1 MKLAK
6 FGNTILTLVF
16 LFCVLL
22 SGLGVVAHSQTPTG
36 SITGLVQ
43 DSTQAAIAGASV
55 VATNIDTDVTYT
67 ATASA
72 GGVYVLP
79 SLPIGRYSIRVS
91 SQGFEA
97 NERTGLTIT
106 VDQHA
111 EVDVV
116 LQPGSTSQTIT
127 VSADATQIEPDT
139 HSIGT
144 VVDAQK
150 ILQLPLNSRT
160 FTNLAFIVPAVYPPV
175 FNSSLGYRGGFN
187 VAGASEASNTSIYD
201 GFDNNN
207 DQQSIPSY
215 QPSVDAIAEFKVLT
229 GLYDAEYGRDYGG
242 QLVVTGK
249 SGTNAYHGTL
259 YEYLRNQVFDAD
271 NFFIG
276 NGTKPYYKR
285 SQFGATLGGPIRR
298 DHTFFFFGFEGL
310 RDREQVTAVATVPEP
325 AWLNGDLSSLL
336 PAHQLKNPFVAGSP
350 NIANNNLALLPQWT
364 AQPAIVGRAL
374 AAYYPAP
381 TNNNTFS
388 SNVPVSNYNFNGA
401 RSETANQWSL
411 RVDQTFSQKD
421 SIYAEYNFYQDTS
434 VEPSNSLCG
443 SRVLPGFGC
452 YSDRPLS
459 VAGGSETHVFRPN
472 LLNTVR
478 LGFNR
483 YEQWRLQQDY
493 NINFVGTYGLTNV
506 FNTALADNMGVPAA
520 TVTSFSEV
528 GGPNNIPQDFVNN
541 TFNLADQLIY
551 IKGKQTLKVGVDFRR
566 IEQNSLSISNGR
578 GLFAFSASSS
588 APTTGFAFADLLLGY
603 PTSTTNNPLAPKIY
617 IRTSDLAPYFQDDW
631 KINHKLTLNMG
642 IRWELQTPFVSA
654 NNQLS
659 NFNTA
664 TGAIIVANVGG
675 QPRNLIQ
682 YDYTKFQPRVG
693 FSYSVNSKTVVRGG
707 YGLYTGLLPT
717 FSPIGNLYYN
727 PPMRNPGTFQSTAV
741 VATAL
746 TLANPFP
753 TNAPAGTAT
762 VTGITPN
769 FLTPYLQ
776 GFGLGVQRQLTA
788 NTLFDISYYGS
799 VGRHL
804 QTQNNINQPPP
815 STLATAALVN
825 ATRPFPAYGNIVQYQ
840 SSAASN
846 YNALEVKV
854 EKRLSN
860 GLNGLISYTYS
871 KSLDD
876 ALAGNPQNSRNVAAE
891 YGSSVFDVRQRLV
904 VSGLYQLPFGRTGY
918 WLKSGPA
925 SWIVGG
931 WEYTG
936 IASVQTGRYLTPVY
950 SANVSNT
957 YNSADRPNLIGNPNS
972 GPKTVQQWF
981 NTTTAFSKPA
991 TGTFGNAGRDII
1003 EAPGYTDLDSTL
1015 ARSFPLPREANLQFR
1030 AEFFNIFNH
1039 PNFDP
1044 PNVTAD
1050 SASFGAI
1057 PSAEAP
1063 RQMQFALRVT
1073 F

>member
-1 MKLAK
+1 MS
-6 FGNTILTLVF
+6 
-16 LFCVLL
+16 L
-22 SGLGVVAHSQTPTG
+22 SGFLEAIVRRVILFSLLVGGVGMMLVHAQTPTG
-36 SITGLVQ
+36 SVTGTVT
-43 DSTQAAIAGASV
+43 DATGAAIGGANV
-55 VATNIDTDVTYT
+55 VATNVDTMVTYQT
-67 ATASA
+67 TASA
-72 GGVYVLP
+72 SGSYVLP
-79 SLPIGRYSIRVS
+79 TLPIGKYSIKVS
-91 SQGFEA
+91 AQGFET
-97 NERTGLTIT
+97 NQRTGITIE

-111 EVDVV
+111 EVDFS
-116 LQPGSTSQTIT
+116 LQTGSTTET
-127 VSADATQIEPDT
+127 VTVAADAIQIETET

-249 SGTNAYHGTL
+249 SGTNAFHGTL
-259 YEYLRNQVFDAD
+259 YEYLRNQIFDAD

-276 NGTKPYYKR
+276 SGTKPYYKR
-285 SQFGATLGGPIRR
+285 SQFGATMGGPIRR

-310 RDREQVTAVATVPEP
+310 SDREQVTAVGTVPET
-325 AWLNGDLSSLL
+325 AWLNGDLSSIL
-336 PAHQLKNPFVAGSP
+336 PAHQLKNPFIGG
-350 NIANNNLALLPQWT
+350 NIVNNNLASLPQWT

-374 AAYYPAP
+374 AAYYPKP
-381 TNNNTFS
+381 TNSNTFS
-388 SNVPVSNYNFNGA
+388 GDVPVSNYNFNGA

-411 RVDQTFSQKD
+411 RIDQTFNQKD
-421 SIYAEYNFYQDTS
+421 SMYGEYNFYQDTS

-452 YSDRPLS
+452 FSDRPLS
-459 VAGGSETHVFRPN
+459 VAGGSETHIFRPN
-472 LLNTVR
+472 VLNTVR

-506 FNTALADNMGVPAA
+506 FDTNLADNMGVPAA

-541 TFNLADQLIY
+541 TYNLADQLIY
-551 IKGKQTLKVGVDFRR
+551 IKGHQTIKIGFDFRR
-566 IEQNSLSISNGR
+566 IQQNSLSISNGR
-578 GLFAFSASSS
+578 GVFAFSASSS

-617 IRTSDLAPYFQDDW
+617 IRTSDIGPYFQDDW
-631 KINHKLTLNMG
+631 KISPKLMLNLG
-642 IRWELQTPFVSA
+642 IRWELQTPFTST

-664 TGAIIVANVGG
+664 NGSIIVADVNG

-682 YDYTKFQPRVG
+682 YDYSKFQPRVG
-693 FSYSVNSKTVVRGG
+693 FSYTANSKTVVRGG

-727 PPMRNPGTFQSTAV
+727 PPMRDPGTFQSTAV
-741 VATAL
+741 VASAL

-753 TNAPAGTAT
+753 SNAPAGTAT

-776 GFGLGVQRQLTA
+776 QFGLGVQQQVTA
-788 NTLFDISYYGS
+788 NTLLDVSYYGS
-799 VGRHL
+799 KGTHL

-825 ATRPFPAYGNIVQYQ
+825 ATRPFPAYGSIVQYQ
-840 SSAASN
+840 SSAASD

-854 EKRLSN
+854 EKRLSK

-891 YGSSVFDVRQRLV
+891 YGNSVFDARQRLV
-904 VSGLYQLPFGRTGY
+904 VSGLYQLPFGHSGY
-918 WLKSGPA
+918 WVKSGPA

-936 IASVQTGRYLTPVY
+936 ICSVQTGHYLTPVY
-950 SANVSNT
+950 SANISNT
-957 YNSADRPNLIGNPNS
+957 YNSADRPNLIGNPNA
-972 GPKTVQQWF
+972 GPKTAADWF
-981 NTTTAFSKPA
+981 NLAAFSKPA

-1015 ARSFPLPREANLQFR
+1015 ARSFPLPRESSLQFR
-1030 AEFFNIFNH
+1030 AEFFNLLNH

>member
-1 MKLAK
+1 MNLRG
-6 FGNTILTLVF
+6 FGKAIVYRIA
-16 LFCVLL
+16 FCSLL
-22 SGLGVVAHSQTPTG
+22 LGVADVVMAHAQTPTG
-36 SITGLVQ
+36 SVTGLIE
-43 DSTQAAIAGASV
+43 DSTGSAIGNASV
-55 VATNIDTDVTYT
+55 VATNLDTMVTYK

-79 SLPIGRYSIRVS
+79 TLPIGRYSIRVTA
-91 SQGFEA
+91 QGFES
-97 NERTGLTIT
+97 NDRTGVTVA

-111 EVDVV
+111 ELDFT
-116 LQPGSTSQTIT
+116 LQTGSVSQTIT
-127 VSADATQIEPDT
+127 VVADATQIEADT

-150 ILQLPLNSRT
+150 IVQLPLNSRT

-229 GLYDAEYGRDYGG
+229 GMYDAEYGRDYGG

-249 SGTNAYHGTL
+249 SGTNAFHGTL

-298 DHTFFFFGFEGL
+298 NHTFFFFGFEGL
-310 RDREQVTAVATVPEP
+310 RDREQVTAVGTVPEP
-325 AWLNGDLSSLL
+325 AWLKGDLSSIL
-336 PAHQLKNPFVAGSP
+336 PAHQLKNPFIGG
-350 NIANNNLALLPQWT
+350 NIANNNLAAIPQWT
-364 AQPAIVGRAL
+364 AQAAIVGRAL
-374 AAYYPAP
+374 AAYYPTP
-381 TNNNTFS
+381 TNSNTFS
-388 SNVPVSNYNFNGA
+388 SDVPVSNYNFNGA
-401 RSETANQWSL
+401 RSETSNQWSL

-421 SIYAEYNFYQDTS
+421 SMYGEYNFYQDTS

-459 VAGGSETHVFRPN
+459 VAGGSETHIFKPN

-483 YEQWRLQQDY
+483 YEQWRLQQDH

-506 FNTALADNMGVPAA
+506 FDTNLANNMGVPAA

-541 TFNLADQLIY
+541 TYNLADQLIY
-551 IKGKQTLKVGVDFRR
+551 IKGNQTIKIGFDFRR
-566 IEQNSLSISNGR
+566 IQQNSLSISNGR
-578 GLFAFSASSS
+578 GVFAFSASSS

-617 IRTSDLAPYFQDDW
+617 VRTSDIAPYFQDDW
-631 KINHKLTLNMG
+631 KFNPKVTLNLG
-642 IRWELQTPFVSA
+642 IRWELQTPFISA

-664 TGAIIVANVGG
+664 NGTVILAAVNG
-675 QPRNLIQ
+675 QPRNIIQ
-682 YDYTKFQPRVG
+682 YDYSKFQPRVG
-693 FSYSVNSKTVVRGG
+693 FSYSANSKTVVRGG

-727 PPMRNPGTFQSTAV
+727 PPMRDPGTFQSTTV
-741 VATAL
+741 VASAL
-746 TLANPFP
+746 TLADPFP
-753 TNAPAGTAT
+753 SNAPAGTAT

-776 GFGLGVQRQLTA
+776 QFGLGMQRQVTA
-788 NTLFDISYYGS
+788 NTLLDVSYYGS
-799 VGRHL
+799 KGAHL

-825 ATRPFPAYGNIVQYQ
+825 ATRPFPAYGSIVQYQ
-840 SSAASN
+840 SSAASD

-876 ALAGNPQNSRNVAAE
+876 ALAVNPQNSRNVAAE
-891 YGSSVFDVRQRLV
+891 YGNSVFDARQRLV
-904 VSGLYQLPFGRTGY
+904 VSGLYQLPFGHNGY
-918 WLKSGPA
+918 WIKSGPA
-925 SWIVGG
+925 SWVVGG

-936 IASVQTGRYLTPVY
+936 IASVQTGHYLTPVY

-957 YNSADRPNLIGNPNS
+957 YNSEDRPNLVGNPNA
-972 GPKTVQQWF
+972 GPKTVTDWF
-981 NTTTAFSKPA
+981 NINAFSKPA

-1015 ARSFPLPREANLQFR
+1015 ARSFPLPRESNLQFR
-1030 AEFFNIFNH
+1030 AEFFNVFNH

-1050 SASFGAI
+1050 SASFGAV